1 MTNFG
6 ETKNRTAMRIGFDG
20 KRAVC
25 NNTGLGNYSR
35 LVIEQFAATAH
46 EGEELFVYTPHMT
59 DNPRLSRIKAYPQ
72 IRFMVRRPRFME
84 SAAAWRSWSIVRD
97 LRRDA
102 IDLYHGLSNELPLN
116 IAASGIPSVLT
127 MHDVIYRRL
136 PYCYSAIDRL
146 LYDYKYGRS
155 CRAATRIIA
164 ISECTKRDIMH
175 CYNVPEEKI
184 DVVYQGCDPQFS
196 RQWSQ
201 EELETLRR
209 QLNLPGRY
217 VVQVGTVERR
227 KNLELTVR
235 AMAALPR
242 GIKLVAVGRDNSYQK
257 RVESIARSEGVADR
271 VIFMG
276 AVPFADLP
284 GVYQAAEAI
293 AYPPRYEGFGLPV
306 IEVILSRRPVI
317 AATGSCLEEAG
328 GEGAIYVNPDDV
340 RGMAEALCSVTDGS
354 ADTAAMAAR
363 GLRHVARFDTS
374 AMAGNIRTVYAKTL
388 SDFQNPNR

>member
-6 ETKNRTAMRIGFDG
+6 EQNGTAMKIGFDG

-35 LVIEQFAATAH
+35 LVIEQLAASARK
-46 EGEELFVYTPHMT
+46 GEELFVYTPRMT
-59 DNPRLSRIKAYPQ
+59 DNPRLTRIKTFPQ
-72 IRFMVRRPRFME
+72 VRFMVRHPRFME
-84 SAAAWRSWSIVRD
+84 SAAAWRSRGIVRD
-97 LRRDA
+97 MRHDA

-164 ISECTKRDIMH
+164 ISECTKRDIIH
-175 CYNVPEEKI
+175 YYNVPEEKI

-196 RQWSQ
+196 RQWSH
-201 EELETLRR
+201 EESDTLRR
-209 QLNLPGRY
+209 RLDLPERY

-235 AMAALPR
+235 AMAALPPE
-242 GIKLVAVGRDNSYQK
+242 IKLVAIGRDNSYMK
-257 RVESIARSEGVADR
+257 RVQAIARKEGVADR

-293 AYPPRYEGFGLPV
+293 AYPSRYEGFGLPV
-306 IEVILSRRPVI
+306 IEGILSRRPVI

-340 RGMAEALCSVTDGS
+340 RGMAEALRSVTDGS
-354 ADTAAMAAR
+354 ADTAAMTMR
-363 GLRHVARFDTS
+363 GLRHVARFDT
-374 AMAGNIRTVYAKTL
+374 AVMADNIHTIYAKTL
-388 SDFQNPNR
+388 SYFQNQNQ